1 MPRYMSVLNNPVFPS
16 NYKSDMKKESKH
28 LIKTIKANMKAK
40 AEAELELLEAGSIKT
55 KLEKF
60 DNKIK
65 KSLAKQKE

>member
-1 MPRYMSVLNNPVFPS
+1 MSVLNNPVFPS
-16 NYKSDMKKESKH
+16 NYKSDMKKESKQ

-40 AEAELELLEAGSIKT
+40 EEAELELLEAGSIKT

>member
-1 MPRYMSVLNNPVFPS
+1 
-16 NYKSDMKKESKH
+16 MKKESKQ

-40 AEAELELLEAGSIKT
+40 EEAELELLEAGSIKT